1 MISYK
6 NSLNILKKS
15 QLKIG
20 DEIISSSNCLDRVS
34 SLNIYNKIDNPA
46 ANNAAFDGFA
56 INSSDTK
63 NLNNK
68 LDEITNRISSYSP
81 NAVKN
86 LKKLYWK
93 NTDHWYTLLPKNAE
107 ITARLVLEEAAQK
120 ILKNL

>member
-68 LDEITNRISSYSP
+68 K
-81 NAVKN
+81 KN
-86 LKKLYWK
+86 Y
-93 NTDHWYTLLPKNAE
+93 
-107 ITARLVLEEAAQK
+107 LE
-120 ILKNL
+120 L